1 MMKRSLKTSLF
12 CFFVSFGAL
21 GNTDLLLN
29 KEGSDLDF
37 SKQLT
42 VRTQLELDDPF
53 LIQLYSRWKALGALE
68 NATNNWMNFIFSKDY
83 KKALLTL
90 DQVEE
95 GKVQSLKKPA
105 ELYLLF
111 RNGYFQTFLDEWIT
125 YTSETSFLNSELGLA
140 LDQVVS
146 AQGSQLLLTSGFF
159 MTDDMAEKLS
169 KTENTKNSELN
180 FSLQAFK
187 ALKTGENA
195 LQWIGKLKHTDE
207 LRLHLAHTALL
218 SYGKEGKLGA
228 SGKLIKQVVEPW
240 IVKSEKVEEISLYYM
255 TLARLLYQAKAYDQA
270 GVYYNLVPETS
281 RYFMEARTEYLWVL
295 LQQRDFSK
303 AMGEL
308 ASLKLSI
315 FDDVFYPEI
324 YLASAIGHTM
334 LCQFTDAKESIHRF
348 VKVNKHWIKKIE
360 EAKADKNPV
369 PVRENFY
376 SQRMRNQVV
385 SLKKEINDLKK
396 HKVARYRGRLEE
408 KLNAVNAA
416 LVVEAKRQWLNREA
430 ILDSALY
437 KLKFVRIE
445 LLSRMRAL
453 AEGLKDQIPTK
464 DMVKT
469 YASAPVRRSKNEMVF
484 PHDGMLWGDEIF
496 NMSAE
501 VRNECIRGKFYEKN

>member
-1 MMKRSLKTSLF
+1 MKRFLAFFSLLFLLSLS
-12 CFFVSFGAL
+12 SFG
-21 GNTDLLLN
+21 GSELLLN

-68 NATNNWMNFIFSKDY
+68 NTTNNWMDLIFAKNY
-83 KKALLTL
+83 QKALVSI
-90 DQVEE
+90 DQVNE
-95 GKVQSLKKPA
+95 GKVQQLKKPA

-111 RNGYFQTFLDEWIT
+111 RTGHFQTFLDEWID
-125 YTSETSFLNSELGLA
+125 YTSSSNFLTSELGLA

-146 AQGSQLLLTSGFF
+146 VQGSQLLLTSGFF
-159 MTDDMAEKLS
+159 VTEDMAAKLS
-169 KTENTKNSELN
+169 KTEEVKNSELN
-180 FSLQAFK
+180 YSLQAYK

-195 LQWIGKLKHTDE
+195 LKWIGKLKSDDE

-218 SYGKEGKLGA
+218 AYGKEGKLGA

-240 IVKSEKVEEISLYYM
+240 IVKSEKIEEISLYYM

-270 GVYYNLVPETS
+270 GVYYNLVPESS

-295 LQQRDFSK
+295 LQQRNFSK

-308 ASLKLSI
+308 ASLELNV

-334 LCQFTDAKESIHRF
+334 LCQFTDARAAIHRF
-348 VKVNKHWIKKIE
+348 VKVNKKWIEQIE
-360 EAKADKNPV
+360 RAKTEKNPV
-369 PVRENFY
+369 PAIENFY
-376 SQRMRNQVV
+376 SKRMRNQVV
-385 SLKKEINDLKK
+385 SLKKELKDFK
-396 HKVARYRGRLEE
+396 KFKVNRYQNRLEE
-408 KLNAVNAA
+408 KLSAVNSA
-416 LVVEAKRQWLNREA
+416 LVSEARRQWSNRGE
-430 ILDSALY
+430 ILDSAVY

-464 DMVKT
+464 DMVQT
-469 YASAPVRRSKNEMVF
+469 YSSAPVRRSKNEMTF

-496 NMSAE
+496 NMNAE
-501 VRNECIRGKFYEKN
+501 VRNECIKGKYYEKN

>member
-1 MMKRSLKTSLF
+1 MKCSLIFSTLL
-12 CFFVSFGAL
+12 FFVSL
-21 GNTDLLLN
+21 SVVGNTDLLLK

-53 LIQLYSRWKALGALE
+53 LIQLYSSWKALGALE
-68 NATNNWMNFIFSKDY
+68 NSTNNWMNLVFAKNY
-83 KKALLTL
+83 KLALLSL
-90 DQVEE
+90 DQVNE
-95 GKVQSLKKPA
+95 GKVQKLKKPA

-111 RNGYFQTFLDEWIT
+111 RNGYFQAFLDEWIT
-125 YTSETSFLNSELGLA
+125 YTSKTSFLNSELGLA

-146 AQGSQLLLTSGFF
+146 TQGSQLLLTSGFF
-159 MTDDMAEKLS
+159 VTDEMAKKLE
-169 KTENTKNSELN
+169 KTENVKNSELN

-195 LQWIGKLKHTDE
+195 LRWIGKLKHDDE
-207 LRLHLAHTALL
+207 LRLHLAHSALL

-240 IVKSEKVEEISLYYM
+240 IIKSEKVEEISLYYM
-255 TLARLLYQAKAYDQA
+255 TLARLLYQAKAYGQA
-270 GVYYNLVPETS
+270 GVYYNLVPHSS

-295 LQQRDFSK
+295 LQERNFSQV
-303 AMGEL
+303 MGEL
-308 ASLKLSI
+308 ASLKLSV

-334 LCQFTDAKESIHRF
+334 LCQFNDAKNSIHRF
-348 VKVNKHWIKKIE
+348 VKVNKQWARRIE
-360 EAKADKNPV
+360 EAKAEKNPV

-376 SQRMRNQVV
+376 SLRMRNQVV
-385 SLKKEINDLKK
+385 SLKKELKDLKK
-396 HKVARYRGRLEE
+396 HKVTRYSGKLEE
-408 KLNAVNAA
+408 KLSMVNSA
-416 LVVEAKRQWLNREA
+416 LVAEAKRQWENRAA
-430 ILDSALY
+430 ILDSSLY
-437 KLKFVRIE
+437 KLRFVRIE

-469 YASAPVRRSKNEMVF
+469 YASAPVRRSQNEMVF